1 MKTFRDG
8 DRVFAVDTGE
18 TGTVVG
24 TSGYDYV
31 VKFDPV
37 EDAGSV
43 DSRRKK
49 TKYEQMSAQEIER
62 V

>member
-1 MKTFRDG
+1 MRSFNDG
-8 DRVFAVDTGE
+8 DRVFVQDTGE

-24 TSGYDYV
+24 MAGYDYI
-31 VKFDPV
+31 VKFDPE

-62 V
+62 I